1 MKLAI
6 VGSRSFN
13 NYNLLKDTINKY
25 DNIKLII
32 NNSAIGADKLA
43 EQYAKEYNIE
53 TKIYLPDWN
62 KYGKKAGPI
71 RNELII
77 KDCDIVIAFWD
88 GESRGTLNSI
98 NIAKTLNKKLELI
111 KLN

>member
-32 NNSAIGADKLA
+32 NNSAIGTDKLA

-62 KYGKKAGPI
+62 KYGK
-71 RNELII
+71 
-77 KDCDIVIAFWD
+77 
-88 GESRGTLNSI
+88 S
-98 NIAKTLNKKLELI
+98 KTNKK
-111 KLN
+111 

>member
-32 NNSAIGADKLA
+32 SGGAIGADKLA

-88 GESRGTLNSI
+88 GESRGTLSSI

>member
-1 MKLAI
+1 MKLVI

-32 NNSAIGADKLA
+32 SNSAIGADKLA
-43 EQYAKEYNIE
+43 EQYPKEYNIE

-88 GESRGTLNSI
+88 GESRRTLSSI
-98 NIAKTLNKKLELI
+98 NIAKTLNKKLKLI

>member
-43 EQYAKEYNIE
+43 EQYTKEYNIE

-62 KYGKKAGPI
+62 KYWKKAGPI

-88 GESRGTLNSI
+88 GESRGTLSSI